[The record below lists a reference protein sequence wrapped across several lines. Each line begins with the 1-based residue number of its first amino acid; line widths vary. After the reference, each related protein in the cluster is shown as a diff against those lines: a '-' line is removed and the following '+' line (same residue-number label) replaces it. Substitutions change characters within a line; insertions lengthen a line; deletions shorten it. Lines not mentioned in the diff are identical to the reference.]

1 MKSVVITGATGFVG
15 IWLVKELLKENI
27 KVFAIVRDTNKME
40 KLAENHNPILCP
52 MENIEDLKT
61 ILENDIRCLLH
72 WQLR

>member
-40 KLAENHNPILCP
+40 KLAENHNPLG
-52 MENIEDLKT
+52 N
-61 ILENDIRCLLH
+61 
-72 WQLR
+72 